1 MSAGAAPTFVP
12 EELLAEARAAAK
24 LDDFGGDDFLPGL
37 RALCGTYE
45 ASAWSEK
52 GRTRNRRRLV
62 SLLATRLKLE
72 AALAQHPEILAR
84 PVKQPVVLTG
94 LPRSGT
100 SALFSLLGAD
110 PAARPLRLWET
121 QCPDPLALPPG
132 TPDPRRAAIEAYY
145 AQGRE
150 KRPEFTKIHFTSADT
165 PEECVLLHA
174 YAMHGVQMGV
184 EVFVE
189 PYASWYQA
197 ETADL
202 RGLYAYQKRLMQLLD
217 WQRPGERWL
226 LKAPAHL
233 WGFDALIATFPDVAV
248 VWNHRDPV
256 ACIASACS
264 MTQALMA
271 TLSFDPK
278 QLGPAV
284 LEFYA
289 RSLDRGLA
297 WREKADPARF
307 FDVPYA
313 ELTAEPLA
321 CAERIYAHF
330 ALPLPPASRDALRAF
345 AAEHPEG
352 KHGKHEYELAQ
363 YGLDEERVRARFAS
377 YGARFGGLHE

>member
-1 MSAGAAPTFVP
+1 MSALTFV
-12 EELLAEARAAAK
+12 ESELLAEARASEK
-24 LDDFGGDDFLPGL
+24 LEDFGGDDFLPGL
-37 RALCGTYE
+37 RALCRTYD
-45 ASAWSEK
+45 APTWSEK

-62 SLLATRLKLE
+62 NLLATRLKLE
-72 AALAQHPEILAR
+72 AAFASHPEVLAR
-84 PVKQPVVLTG
+84 PVKQPVFLTG

-121 QCPDPLALPPG
+121 QCPDPIALAPG

-174 YAMHGVQMGV
+174 YALHGVQMGV
-184 EVFVE
+184 EILVE

-197 ETADL
+197 AAGDL
-202 RGLYAYQKRLMQLLD
+202 RALYAYQKRLMQLLD

-233 WGFDALIATFPDVAV
+233 WGLGALIATFPDAAI

-271 TLSFDPK
+271 TLAFDPQ

-284 LEFYA
+284 MEFYA

-297 WREKADPARF
+297 VRDKADPARF

-313 ELTAEPLA
+313 EFTSDPLA
-321 CAERIYAHF
+321 CAERLYAHF
-330 ALPLPPASRDALRAF
+330 DLPLPPASRSALRAF
-345 AAEHPEG
+345 AAANPEG
-352 KHGKHEYELAQ
+352 KHGSHEYDLAQ
-363 YGLDEERVRARFAS
+363 YGLDEDRVR
-377 YGARFGGLHE
+377 ARFGGLHE

>member
-1 MSAGAAPTFVP
+1 VSAVAFDEAAI
-12 EELLAEARAAAK
+12 LAEARAAAK
-24 LDDFGGDDFLPGL
+24 LDDFGGADFLPGL
-37 RALCGTYE
+37 RALLGCYD
-45 ASAWSEK
+45 APAWSEK

-62 SLLATRLKLE
+62 NLLTTRLRVE
-72 AALAQHPEILAR
+72 AALARNPEILAR
-84 PVKQPVVLTG
+84 SVRQPVVLTG

-121 QCPDPLALPPG
+121 QCPDPIALPPG
-132 TPDPRRAAIEAYY
+132 TPDPRRAAIDAYY

-189 PYASWYQA
+189 PYASWYQGQ
-197 ETADL
+197 TADL

-233 WGFDALIATFPDVAV
+233 WGLDALIATFPDVAI
-248 VWNHRDPV
+248 VWNHRDPI

-271 TLSFDPK
+271 TLDFDPK

-289 RSLDRGLA
+289 RSLDRALA
-297 WREKADPARF
+297 VREKADLARF

-313 ELTAEPLA
+313 EFTSDPLA

-330 ALPLPPASRDALRAF
+330 ALPLPESTRAALRAF
-345 AAEHPEG
+345 AAENPEG
-352 KHGKHEYELAQ
+352 KHGRHEYDLAR
-363 YGLDEERVRARFAS
+363 YGLAAERVRARFAG
-377 YGARFGGLHE
+377 YLARFGGLHE

>member
-1 MSAGAAPTFVP
+1 VSPPSAVTFAPD
-12 EELLAEARAAAK
+12 ELLAEARAAAR
-24 LDDFGGDDFLPGL
+24 LDDFGGDDFLAGL
-37 RALCGTYE
+37 RALCAAYE
-45 ASAWSEK
+45 LPAWSEK

-62 SLLATRLKLE
+62 NLLTTRLKVE

-84 PVKQPVVLTG
+84 PVTQPVVLTG

-121 QCPDPLALPPG
+121 QCPDPIALPAG
-132 TPDPRRAAIEAYY
+132 APDPRRAAIDAYY

-184 EVFVE
+184 EVLLE

-202 RGLYAYQKRLMQLLD
+202 RALYAYQRRMMQLLD

-233 WGFDALIATFPDVAV
+233 WGLDALVATFPDVAI
-248 VWNHRDPV
+248 VWNHRDPI

-271 TLSFDPK
+271 TLDFPTQ

-284 LEFYA
+284 MEFYA

-297 WREKADPARF
+297 VREKLDPARF

-313 ELTAEPLA
+313 ELTANPLA

-330 ALPLPPASRDALRAF
+330 ALPLPQASRAALRAF
-345 AAEHPEG
+345 AVENPEG
-352 KHGKHEYELAQ
+352 KHGKHAYDLAQ
-363 YGLDEERVRARFAS
+363 YGLDEDRVRARFAG
-377 YGARFGGLHE
+377 YVARFGGLHE

>member
-1 MSAGAAPTFVP
+1 VSAATFVA
-12 EELLAEARAAAK
+12 EELIAEARAAAK
-24 LDDFGGDDFLPGL
+24 LEDFGGDDFMRGL
-37 RALCGTYE
+37 RVLCATYE
-45 ASAWSEK
+45 LPAWSER

-62 SLLATRLKLE
+62 NLLATRLKVE
-72 AALAQHPEILAR
+72 AALSQHLEITAR
-84 PVKQPVVLTG
+84 AVKQPVVLTG

-121 QCPDPLALPPG
+121 QCPDPIALPPG
-132 TPDPRRAAIEAYY
+132 TPDPRRAAIDAHY

-184 EVFVE
+184 EVLLE

-197 ETADL
+197 EATDL

-233 WGFDALIATFPDVAV
+233 WGLDALVATFPDVAI

-264 MTQALMA
+264 MTEALMA
-271 TLSFDPK
+271 TLEFPRE

-284 LEFYA
+284 MEFYA

-297 WREKADPARF
+297 VREKLDAARF
-307 FDVPYA
+307 LDVPYA
-313 ELTAEPLA
+313 EFTADPLA

-330 ALPLPPASRDALRAF
+330 ALPLPTAASDALRAF
-345 AAEHPEG
+345 AAANPEG

-363 YGLDEERVRARFAS
+363 YGLDEARARARFAS
-377 YGARFGGLHE
+377 YAARFRGLHE

>member
-1 MSAGAAPTFVP
+1 VSAVTFV
-12 EELLAEARAAAK
+12 EDELLAEARAAAK
-24 LDDFGGDDFLPGL
+24 LEDFGGDDFLPGL
-37 RALCGTYE
+37 RALLRTYDGN
-45 ASAWSEK
+45 AWSEK
-52 GRTRNRRRLV
+52 GRARNRRRLV
-62 SLLATRLKLE
+62 NLLATRLKL
-72 AALAQHPEILAR
+72 AAAFAQHPEVLVR
-84 PVKQPVVLTG
+84 PVKQPVFLTG

-121 QCPDPLALPPG
+121 QCPDPLPLPPG
-132 TPDPRRAAIEAYY
+132 VPDPRRAAIDAYY
-145 AQGRE
+145 AKGRE
-150 KRPEFTKIHFTSADT
+150 KRPEWTKIHFTSADT

-184 EVFVE
+184 EIFLE

-197 ETADL
+197 AAADL
-202 RGLYAYQKRLMQLLD
+202 RGLYASQKRLLQLLD

-233 WGFDALIATFPDVAV
+233 WGLDALLATFPDAAI

-271 TLSFDPK
+271 TIPFDAK

-289 RSLDRGLA
+289 RSLDRALAARETLAPERIVDVEHDAFVADPMGTVQRVYRHFGLA
-297 WREKADPARF
+297 LSREAEEAMRGHADANPK
-307 FDVPYA
+307 
-313 ELTAEPLA
+313 
-321 CAERIYAHF
+321 
-330 ALPLPPASRDALRAF
+330 
-345 AAEHPEG
+345 G
-352 KHGKHEYELAQ
+352 KHGSHDYGLAE
-363 YGLDEERVRARFAS
+363 YGLDEAQVRERFRDYLARFPQL
-377 YGARFGGLHE
+377 G

>member
-1 MSAGAAPTFVP
+1 MSAATFVP
-12 EELLAEARAAAK
+12 EELLAEARASAK
-24 LDDFGGDDFLPGL
+24 LDDFGGDDFAAGL
-37 RALCGTYE
+37 RALCRTY
-45 ASAWSEK
+45 ALPAWSEK
-52 GRTRNRRRLV
+52 GRARNRKRLV
-62 SLLATRLKLE
+62 GLLATRLKVQ
-72 AALAQHPEILAR
+72 AAFAQHPEILAR
-84 PVKQPVVLTG
+84 PVKQPVFLTG

-121 QCPDPLALPPG
+121 QCPDPLPLPPG
-132 TPDPRRAAIEAYY
+132 TPDPRRAAIDAYY

-150 KRPEFTKIHFTSADT
+150 KRPEWTKIHFTSADT

-184 EVFVE
+184 EIFLE
-189 PYASWYQA
+189 PYASWYQGEA
-197 ETADL
+197 ADL
-202 RGLYAYQKRLMQLLD
+202 RGLYAHQKRMLQLLD

-233 WGFDALIATFPDVAV
+233 WGLDALVATFPDAAV

-271 TLSFDPK
+271 TLDFPAER
-278 QLGPAV
+278 LGPAV

-297 WREKADPARF
+297 VRDKLGPARF

-313 ELTAEPLA
+313 EFTADPLG

-330 ALPLPPASRDALRAF
+330 GLPLPSASRDALRAF
-345 AAEHPEG
+345 AAENPEG
-352 KHGKHEYELAQ
+352 KHGKHEYDLAQ
-363 YGLDEERVRARFAS
+363 YGLDEERVRARFAG
-377 YGARFGGLHE
+377 YLARFGGLHE

>member
-1 MSAGAAPTFVP
+1 MSAVTFA
-12 EELLAEARAAAK
+12 ESELLAEARAAAK

-37 RALCGTYE
+37 RALLRTYDE
-45 ASAWSEK
+45 NAWSEK

-62 SLLATRLKLE
+62 GLLATRLKL
-72 AALAQHPEILAR
+72 AAAFAAHPGVLTR
-84 PVKQPVVLTG
+84 PVKQPVFLTG

-121 QCPDPLALPPG
+121 QCPDPLPLPPG
-132 TPDPRRAAIEAYY
+132 TPDPRRAAIDAHY

-150 KRPEFTKIHFTSADT
+150 KRPEWTKIHFTSADT

-184 EVFVE
+184 EIFLE
-189 PYASWYQA
+189 PYASWYRA
-197 ETADL
+197 VAADL
-202 RGLYAYQKRLMQLLD
+202 RGLYAYQKRLLQLLD

-233 WGFDALIATFPDVAV
+233 WGLDALLTTFPDAAI

-271 TLSFDPK
+271 TIPFDAR

-289 RSLDRGLA
+289 RSLDRALA
-297 WREKADPARF
+297 AREELDAARF

-313 ELTAEPLA
+313 EFTADPLT

-330 ALPLPPASRDALRAF
+330 ALPLPPAARDALRAF
-345 AAEHPEG
+345 AAENPEG
-352 KHGKHEYELAQ
+352 KHGKHDYQLAE
-363 YGLDEERVRARFAS
+363 YGLDEERVRARFSRYLAK
-377 YGARFGGLHE
+377 FGGLHE

>member
-1 MSAGAAPTFVP
+1 VSAVTFV
-12 EELLAEARAAAK
+12 ERELLAEARAAAK
-24 LDDFGGDDFLPGL
+24 LEDFGGDEFLPGL
-37 RALCGTYE
+37 RALLRCYDE
-45 ASAWSEK
+45 NAWTEK

-62 SLLATRLKLE
+62 NLLATRLKI
-72 AALAQHPEILAR
+72 AAAFAQHPELLAR
-84 PVKQPVVLTG
+84 PLKQPVFLTG

-121 QCPDPLALPPG
+121 QCPDPLGLPPG
-132 TPDPRRAAIEAYY
+132 TPDPRRAAIDAYY

-184 EVFVE
+184 EVLLE

-197 ETADL
+197 EAADL
-202 RGLYAYQKRLMQLLD
+202 RSLYAYQKRLLQLLD

-233 WGFDALIATFPDVAV
+233 WGLDALLATFPDAAI

-271 TLSFDPK
+271 TLELDPQ

-284 LEFYA
+284 MEFYA
-289 RSLDRGLA
+289 RSLDRALA
-297 WREKADPARF
+297 AREKLDGARI

-313 ELTAEPLA
+313 EFTSDTLG

-330 ALPLPPASRDALRAF
+330 ALPLPARAREALRAF
-345 AAEHPEG
+345 AAANPEG
-352 KHGKHEYELAQ
+352 KHGKHVYDLAQ
-363 YGLDEERVRARFAS
+363 YGLDEQRVHARFAH
-377 YGARFGGLHE
+377 YVARFGGLHE

>member
-1 MSAGAAPTFVP
+1 MSVTTFVP
-12 EELLAEARAAAK
+12 DELLAEARASAK
-24 LDDFGGDDFLPGL
+24 LSDFGGDDFMAGL
-37 RALCGTYE
+37 RALCRTYE
-45 ASAWSEK
+45 LPAWSEK
-52 GRTRNRRRLV
+52 GRARNRKRLV
-62 SLLATRLKLE
+62 GLLATRLKVQ
-72 AALAQHPEILAR
+72 AAFAAHPEILAR
-84 PVKQPVVLTG
+84 PVKQPVFLTG

-121 QCPDPLALPPG
+121 QCPDPLPLPPG
-132 TPDPRRAAIEAYY
+132 TPDPRRAAIDAYY

-150 KRPEFTKIHFTSADT
+150 KRPEWTKIHFTSADT

-184 EVFVE
+184 EIFLE
-189 PYASWYQA
+189 PYASWVQGEA
-197 ETADL
+197 ADL
-202 RGLYAYQKRLMQLLD
+202 RGLYAHQKRMLQLLD

-233 WGFDALIATFPDVAV
+233 WGLDALVATFPDAAV

-271 TLSFDPK
+271 TLDFPAER
-278 QLGPAV
+278 LGPAV

-297 WREKADPARF
+297 VREKLGPARF

-313 ELTAEPLA
+313 EFTADPLG

-330 ALPLPPASRDALRAF
+330 ALPLPPASREALRAF
-345 AAEHPEG
+345 AAENPEG
-352 KHGKHEYELAQ
+352 KHGKHDYALAQ
-363 YGLDEERVRARFAS
+363 YGLDEERVRARFAG
-377 YGARFGGLHE
+377 YVARFGGLHE

>member
-1 MSAGAAPTFVP
+1 VSAAGAAAFVA
-12 EELLAEARAAAK
+12 EELIAEARAAAK
-24 LDDFGGDDFLPGL
+24 LEDFGSDDFLPGL
-37 RALCGTYE
+37 RALCATYE
-45 ASAWSEK
+45 LPAWSEK

-62 SLLATRLKLE
+62 NLLATRLKVE
-72 AALAQHPEILAR
+72 AAFARHPEILAR
-84 PVKQPVVLTG
+84 AVKQPVVLTG

-132 TPDPRRAAIEAYY
+132 TPDPRRAAIDAYY

-184 EVFVE
+184 EGLLE

-197 ETADL
+197 EAADL
-202 RGLYAYQKRLMQLLD
+202 RGLYAYQKRLLQLLD

-233 WGFDALIATFPDVAV
+233 WGLDALVATFPDVAI

-264 MTQALMA
+264 MTEALMA
-271 TLSFDPK
+271 TLEFPRE

-284 LEFYA
+284 MEFYA

-297 WREKADPARF
+297 VRETLDAARF
-307 FDVPYA
+307 LDVPYA
-313 ELTAEPLA
+313 EFTADPLA

-330 ALPLPPASRDALRAF
+330 ALPLPTAASDALRAF
-345 AAEHPEG
+345 AAANPEG

-363 YGLDEERVRARFAS
+363 YGLDEARVRARFAS
-377 YGARFGGLHE
+377 YAARFGGLHE